1 MRGSGDTTT
10 FLLLLLLS
18 FLALLLFL
26 YYVGR
31 VLAGLPD
38 PLPEFAVLVL

>member
-1 MRGSGDTTT
+1 MPGSDGKAT

-18 FLALLLFL
+18 LLALLLFL
-26 YYVGR
+26 YYVFR

-38 PLPEFAVLVL
+38 PLPEFAVLLL

>member
-1 MRGSGDTTT
+1 MTT

-26 YYVGR
+26 YYVVR
-31 VLAGLPD
+31 VLSGLPD
-38 PLPEFAVLVL
+38 PLPEFAMLLL